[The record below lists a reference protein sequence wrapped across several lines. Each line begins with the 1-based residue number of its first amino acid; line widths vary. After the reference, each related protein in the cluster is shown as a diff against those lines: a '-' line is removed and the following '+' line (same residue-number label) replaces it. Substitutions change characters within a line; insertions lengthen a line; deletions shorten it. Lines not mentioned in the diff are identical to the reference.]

1 MTGLKVNKNN
11 QTGQF
16 LFSPASVHSVY
27 CFKIIVFLDDFDYIK
42 DF

>member
-1 MTGLKVNKNN
+1 MAGFKVNKNTVIN

-27 CFKIIVFLDDFDYIK
+27 LKK
-42 DF
+42 TEKR